1 MRVIHHTL
9 TFQTKGHTDIID
21 LTADVENFIRERD
34 LMEGIMLVF
43 VNGSTAAVSTIEYEP
58 GLLKDI
64 PEILEKLIPS
74 GKTYHHD
81 ATWHDGN
88 GYAHLRSTIIGTSE
102 TLPVINGQLL
112 RGTWQQI
119 ILLDFDNRPRQRTV
133 QLTFTGV

>member
-34 LMEGIMLVF
+34 LMDGIMLVF